1 MGRLDGKVA
10 VITGATS
17 GIGLR
22 TAEIFVEEGA
32 RIVIAGRRAPEG
44 EALAK
49 KLGANCIFRRS
60 DVTVEDEVRALIGE
74 AVDKFGR
81 IDCLFNNAGGPAQ
94 TGGIEGLEV
103 GMFDA
108 AMATL
113 VRSVMLG
120 MKHAAPHMRRQG
132 SGSIINNGS
141 IAGRLAGFSSSVVY
155 GAAKAAVIH
164 LTKCVAMELSE
175 SNIRVNSISPG
186 AIATGIFGKALG
198 LSVEAAEKTPDV
210 MREVYKTAQPIPR
223 AGCRKI
229 TPMPPC
235 SSPGTNPILS
245 TAMISWSMA
254 PSPAAVTGPSSSRAM
269 SPCVRHSIRARGDQ
283 SIRHSGAMRSI
294 EPGISRFPDAQLH
307 IRGLVLTRHPRMI
320 IL

>member
-1 MGRLDGKVA
+1 MPASRKRENAMGRLDGKVA

-17 GIGLR
+17 GIGLC
-22 TAEIFVEEGA
+22 TAEIFVAEGA

-44 EALAK
+44 ERLAK
-49 KLGANCIFRRS
+49 RLGADCVFRQT
-60 DVTVEDEVRALIGE
+60 DVTIEEQMKALIGH
-74 AVDKFGR
+74 AVEKFGR

-94 TGGIEGLEV
+94 TGGIEGLEAAR
-103 GMFDA
+103 FDA
-108 AMATL
+108 AMAAL

-132 SGSIINNGS
+132 SGSIINTGS

-186 AIATGIFGKALG
+186 AIATGIFAKALG

-210 MREVYKTAQPIPR
+210 MRGGYMTVEPIPP
-223 AGCRKI
+223 AGV
-229 TPMPPC
+229 PE
-235 SSPGTNPILS
+235 
-245 TAMISWSMA
+245 A
-254 PSPAAVTGPSSSRAM
+254 
-269 SPCVRHSIRARGDQ
+269 
-283 SIRHSGAMRSI
+283 
-294 EPGISRFPDAQLH
+294 
-307 IRGLVLTRHPRMI
+307 
-320 IL
+320 